1 MLKDFWRVSENFGML
16 CIKGLRSGDFWVSFA
31 NQVGKVSLFSY
42 ETNKGPAPLHSFQK
56 YFISKFKICF
66 YVFAKWRWNL
76 LKNYPEVMQF
86 RSRHLLTLFSMGL
99 FGVAQ
104 GWKGALFKICHTYH
118 KRWNLAQLYIFRIL
132 FK

>member
-1 MLKDFWRVSENFGML
+1 MSENFGML

-31 NQVGKVSLFSY
+31 NQVGKVSFFSY

-76 LKNYPEVMQF
+76 LKNYPQVMQF

-99 FGVAQ
+99 FGGRSRMGGHSLKSVTHIINDETWHSYTFF
-104 GWKGALFKICHTYH
+104 GSSLSKL
-118 KRWNLAQLYIFRIL
+118 
-132 FK
+132 